1 MFPPK
6 LGCGTSAALRYN
18 QNGFVGLQS
27 SNVSTKIATTGQIV
41 YSFTGFL
48 YTTYGFFIYNL
59 RVFYIQFTG
68 FLYTFTGFLYT
79 FTGFLYTLTGFLY
92 TVTGFFKNTFK
103 GFFIYILRVF
113 LCTLYIFFYICI
125 VMFPP
130 KLGCGASAALRYN
143 QNWLALL
150 LTGNGSSRIGPQD
163 LCRVMLPAELAGA
176 GGE

>member
-27 SNVSTKIATTGQIV
+27 SNVSTKIATTSQIV
-41 YSFTGFL
+41 CSFTGFFIYDLRVFHTQFTGFL
-48 YTTYGFFIYNL
+48 YTIYGFFFIYI
-59 RVFYIQFTG
+59 YG

-79 FTGFLYTLTGFLY
+79 FTGFFIYSYGFFYIHLRDFLY
-92 TVTGFFKNTFK
+92 TFYGFFMY
-103 GFFIYILRVF
+103 FIYF
-113 LCTLYIFFYICI
+113 LNIFI

-130 KLGCGASAALRYN
+130 KLGCGTSAALRYN

-150 LTGNGSSRIGPQD
+150 LSGNGSSRIGPQD